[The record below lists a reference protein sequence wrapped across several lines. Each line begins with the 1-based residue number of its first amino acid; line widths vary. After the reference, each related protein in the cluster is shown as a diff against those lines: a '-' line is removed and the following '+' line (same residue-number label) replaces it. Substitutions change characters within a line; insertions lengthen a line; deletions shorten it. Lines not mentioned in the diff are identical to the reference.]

1 MNKAE
6 RAALLQELK
15 RTTGQINPDGSPFMD
30 DGEITDPKVLSEFS
44 QPSREKI
51 KALAERMARKPP
63 TAPVKN

>member
-15 RTTGQINPDGSPFMD
+15 RTTGQINPDGSPFID
-30 DGEITDPKVLSEFS
+30 DGEIADPKVVSEFS

-63 TAPVKN
+63 INLVKD

>member
-15 RTTGQINPDGSPFMD
+15 RTTGQINPDGSPFID
-30 DGEITDPKVLSEFS
+30 DDEITDPKMVSQFS

-51 KALAERMARKPP
+51 KALAQRMARK
-63 TAPVKN
+63 APADIAKK

>member
-15 RTTGQINPDGSPFMD
+15 RTTGQINADGSPFID
-30 DGEITDPKVLSEFS
+30 DGEIADPKVLSRFS

-63 TAPVKN
+63 TDQVKN

>member
-15 RTTGQINPDGSPFMD
+15 CTTGQINPDGSPFID
-30 DGEITDPKVLSEFS
+30 DGEITDPKVLSRFS

-63 TAPVKN
+63 TDRVKN